1 MLRTAS
7 FSRAPVALLSVC
19 VFAFLHGSVP
29 AQAALDQDG
38 LERALQLARA
48 SARDRARFHAPY
60 VFTFDGPDLE
70 ELQIVTE
77 FRRAVLIAEDHLRIG
92 DWMFTRSPAQAS
104 AALEPWRGLVVVTA
118 RLRFNPLNVYATMPP
133 YTMTLQSAAGG
144 TVRPVATSVTSIL
157 APQASPDAGGQV
169 ILGALVACRFEEAA
183 VARERREVRIVLGDA
198 IVAAATV
205 DFGAFE

>member
-7 FSRAPVALLSVC
+7 FSRAPVALLSVG
-19 VFAFLHGSVP
+19 VFALLHGSVLT
-29 AQAALDQDG
+29 QAALDQDG
-38 LERALQLARA
+38 LERALHLARA
-48 SARDRARFHAPY
+48 PARDRARFHAPY

-70 ELQIVTE
+70 ELQVVTE

-133 YTMTLQSAAGG
+133 YTMTLQSAAG

-157 APQASPDAGGQV
+157 APQASSDAGGQV
-169 ILGALVACRFEEAA
+169 ILGALVECRFEEAA
-183 VARERREVRIVLGDA
+183 VTRERREVRIVLGDV